1 MNEQRQELDV
11 AARLMEQAGEIYRQI
26 GDRAGEA
33 RCLNGAGIVAD
44 SAGRGEEALRL
55 LQTSVSTFAEIGDI
69 GGRADAQDSLA
80 TAYLH
85 QGDWEGARAIFRDNL
100 VRDTAL
106 GNGWDA
112 ACTAL
117 NLGLADLLGEQ
128 VDEARSHI
136 REAMDVF
143 TEWNDPNGVTE
154 TLEAA
159 VGVAVAAHQ
168 RTAAARLIGAVD
180 KTRATLGLR
189 GSPPDR
195 ARVQAWA
202 TRLRSELGSAPFDA
216 AAAEG
221 AAMTY
226 EQAAAYARD
235 EVLQT

>member
-11 AARLMEQAGEIYRQI
+11 AARLMEQAGSIYRQV
-26 GDRAGEA
+26 GDHVGEA

-55 LQTSVSTFAEIGDI
+55 LQASVSMFAEVGDI

-85 QGDWEGARAIFRDNL
+85 QGDWEGARAIFADNL
-100 VRDTAL
+100 VRDTVL

-128 VDEARSHI
+128 VDEARSHL

-143 TEWNDPNGVTE
+143 IEWNDPNGVTE

-159 VGVAVAAHQ
+159 VGVAVARHQ

-202 TRLRSELGSAPFDA
+202 ARLRTELGTAPFDA

-226 EQAAAYARD
+226 EQAAAYALD
-235 EVLQT
+235 EVLQD